1 MLTCTIATSIA
12 GDHVMSR
19 FGWSL
24 TKRCKYWRCDMLA
37 HMKRQITG
45 ESTEFTLTVP
55 SENARQ
61 IEAAITGILAL
72 TGHKVRR
79 FNAEG
84 DELIP
89 AEEVFPNSHPGSRL
103 RGLRTREGI
112 TQKQM
117 AEALNIRQHH
127 ISEMEK
133 GTRSISLDM
142 AKRIGETFNTSYK
155 VFL

>member
-1 MLTCTIATSIA
+1 
-12 GDHVMSR
+12 
-19 FGWSL
+19 
-24 TKRCKYWRCDMLA
+24 MLA
-37 HMKRQITG
+37 HMKRQTTG

-55 SENARQ
+55 SDSARQ
-61 IEAAITGILAL
+61 VEAAIAGILAL

-79 FNAEG
+79 VNAEG
-84 DELIP
+84 DELFS

-103 RGLRTREGI
+103 RGLRTREDL

-117 AEALNIRQHH
+117 AEQLGVRQHH

-133 GTRSISLDM
+133 GTRAITLEM
-142 AKRIGETFNTSYK
+142 AKRIGKTFNISYK

>member
-1 MLTCTIATSIA
+1 
-12 GDHVMSR
+12 
-19 FGWSL
+19 
-24 TKRCKYWRCDMLA
+24 MLA
-37 HMKRQITG
+37 HMKRHITG
-45 ESTEFTLTVP
+45 ESTEFILKVP
-55 SENARQ
+55 NENASQ

-79 FNAEG
+79 FNDEG

-103 RGLRTREGI
+103 RGLRAREGI

-133 GTRSISLDM
+133 GTRPISLEM
-142 AKRIGETFNTSYK
+142 AKRISKTFDISYK

>member
-1 MLTCTIATSIA
+1 
-12 GDHVMSR
+12 
-19 FGWSL
+19 
-24 TKRCKYWRCDMLA
+24 MLA

-45 ESTEFTLTVP
+45 ESTEFTLKVP
-55 SENARQ
+55 SENAQ
-61 IEAAITGILAL
+61 QVEAAITGILAL
-72 TGHKVRR
+72 TGHKIRR

-84 DELIP
+84 EELFSR
-89 AEEVFPNSHPGSRL
+89 EEVFPDSHPGSRL

-117 AEALNIRQHH
+117 AEQLGLRQHH

-133 GTRSISLDM
+133 GTRPISLDM
-142 AKRIGETFNTSYK
+142 AKRISKTFDISYK